1 MQFGER
7 LEGKD
12 SEICRFL
19 SGSYCLEEAHWDG
32 WTWATK
38 KYFPERGEAKSRYWK
53 VVTSFFALGNFL
65 HTRCLCLPVPF
76 DNAMPVFFLPL
87 VALGHKT
94 YFRGC
99 FFRELGE
106 KVQRLMCF
114 RTQHIQNNK
123 YEERPS
129 WRWHTRI
136 ACKCAVIS
144 WASLY
149 LSLSQSLLSEA
160 FRSRS
165 TGPLCHYSE
174 NLGWEMEDITSQVL
188 PDYDWASWV
197 LWWALLRGHQF
208 GVCNMSNE
216 KNPGCFKVF
225 IRDEILPSYVGG
237 LFHEPWRIQDP
248 VIKQPGFN
256 RN

>member
-1 MQFGER
+1 MSNQKIFPRARRGEEQV
-7 LEGKD
+7 LEG
-12 SEICRFL
+12 SHFVFC
-19 SGSYCLEEAHWDG
+19 AW
-32 WTWATK
+32 
-38 KYFPERGEAKSRYWK
+38 
-53 VVTSFFALGNFL
+53 NFL

-165 TGPLCHYSE
+165 TGPLCHSE

-197 LWWALLRGHQF
+197 LWWGFVTRTSIRGLQHEQW
-208 GVCNMSNE
+208 
-216 KNPGCFKVF
+216 K
-225 IRDEILPSYVGG
+225 
-237 LFHEPWRIQDP
+237 EPWL
-248 VIKQPGFN
+248 F
-256 RN
+256 